1 MHLLRLS
8 CSLYIPLLPLIFVL
22 GTATSQSVLHSMLPV
37 TLRAKIAVESF
48 QLQRGLST
56 FESLM
61 RGVSDN
67 KISWRSFDFSLFSFF
82 WTKSLIWA
90 SCSRAPAMTSSR
102 TATRNTNNL
111 LIHFKL
117 LCRRVYVLRFE
128 DISMNGC
135 LASLYLRIIFQFQPP
150 SFVTAICLVRRTRR

>member
-1 MHLLRLS
+1 MITLKKRPPLITTLDSSYFCPMWSCAMPMFFVMCCTFVGETIHTGHCVSRYLLRLS

-22 GTATSQSVLHSMLPV
+22 GTATSQSVLHSMLPA

-67 KISWRSFDFSLFSFF
+67 KISR
-82 WTKSLIWA
+82 
-90 SCSRAPAMTSSR
+90 
-102 TATRNTNNL
+102 
-111 LIHFKL
+111 
-117 LCRRVYVLRFE
+117 
-128 DISMNGC
+128 
-135 LASLYLRIIFQFQPP
+135 Q
-150 SFVTAICLVRRTRR
+150 SFVTSRYSAFFGRRV